1 MVFSPVPLQSDQLVR
16 PPSPDQDPQQVVTTP
31 TKGIL
36 QNLQGILNLTPLFR
50 PNHVSLLPKVDL
62 KGVSWHQHKLVVAL
76 ISGPIQVIV
85 WNFEGKEPCIL
96 ANESQREVKVL
107 EWRPNGGRQLA
118 IACKGGI
125 CIWVASFPGIAA
137 SIRSGSSSF
146 LGTLSRGFGIRY
158 TLVDFLRS
166 HNEEQISALSW
177 SPDGRY
183 PNNLYSGFP
192 L

>member
-85 WNFEGKEPCIL
+85 WDFEGKEPCIL

-107 EWRPNGGRQLA
+107 EWRPNEVEFAFGLLLSQELQHLSDLVLLPSWELSLEVLEFDILCLFIGFESESPPF
-118 IACKGGI
+118 I
-125 CIWVASFPGIAA
+125 
-137 SIRSGSSSF
+137 F
-146 LGTLSRGFGIRY
+146 L
-158 TLVDFLRS
+158 VK
-166 HNEEQISALSW
+166 
-177 SPDGRY
+177 
-183 PNNLYSGFP
+183 
-192 L
+192 